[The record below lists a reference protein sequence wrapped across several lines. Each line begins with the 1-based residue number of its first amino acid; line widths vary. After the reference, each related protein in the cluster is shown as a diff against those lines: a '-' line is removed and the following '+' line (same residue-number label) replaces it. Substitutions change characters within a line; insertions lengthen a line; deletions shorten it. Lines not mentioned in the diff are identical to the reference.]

1 MTTNQPFLGVSQLQ
15 KTCPGSDKPAVTDA
29 MWGRLWADGTWVGL
43 SLQAGM
49 LLLAGMLVFGW
60 GFRRAQLQGSL
71 GSY

>member
-1 MTTNQPFLGVSQLQ
+1 
-15 KTCPGSDKPAVTDA
+15 

-49 LLLAGMLVFGW
+49 LLFGW